1 MALLRNSYAKDHFYF
16 CDASLRQ
23 RCEFELYIQ
32 DIRYIG
38 INLSKFYFN
47 KIKFVIFQVCAIN
60 LIFVLISVIM
70 INFRRN
76 IQICT
81 VNIIAAI
88 IGILMV
94 GKMLYQIQYI
104 NHSNWNINCT
114 VSMNI
119 CMYNRSNF
127 SGKIFILYRYF
138 QRISDIA
145 VITRCTT

>member
-1 MALLRNSYAKDHFYF
+1 
-16 CDASLRQ
+16 
-23 RCEFELYIQ
+23 
-32 DIRYIG
+32 
-38 INLSKFYFN
+38 
-47 KIKFVIFQVCAIN
+47 
-60 LIFVLISVIM
+60 M

-76 IQICT
+76 VQICT

-119 CMYNRSNF
+119 CMYN
-127 SGKIFILYRYF
+127 
-138 QRISDIA
+138 
-145 VITRCTT
+145 